1 MRGLKDS
8 RRMEDTVGTGDWRI
22 IVDWRTIVDWRIR
35 VDWRVEIGMVKI
47 LFEEIFTKD
56 CRRSYGHNFYM
67 MILNTKFKST
77 RVENLSIFL
86 MA

>member
-1 MRGLKDS
+1 
-8 RRMEDTVGTGDWRI
+8 MEDTVGTGDWRI